1 MSAKSIKS
9 CYTNDLKHP
18 ELARCGVFISV
29 KELELKKVR
38 FDVTFPPGEI
48 DFDDDGDRLTQ
59 ATVLQAEGS
68 AELLP
73 HTLGEIRVRGHLAV
87 TMRCDCNRCLEPAE
101 FPVDSSFDLFYR
113 PADAAEGGEEE
124 EVEIDAGEAEI
135 AFYEGAGIELKD
147 ILREHVLLSMPM
159 QHVCR
164 ADCLGICPVCGQN
177 RNLINC
183 GCEAKLV
190 DDRWS
195 ALKNLQAKES
205 AN

>member
-1 MSAKSIKS
+1 
-9 CYTNDLKHP
+9 
-18 ELARCGVFISV
+18 VFISV
-29 KELELKKVR
+29 QELELKKVH
-38 FDVTFPPGEI
+38 FEVAFPPGEI
-48 DFDDDGDRLTQ
+48 EFHDDGDRLRQ
-59 ATVLQAEGS
+59 ATPLQAEGT

-87 TMRCDCNRCLEPAE
+87 TMGCDCNRCLEPAQ
-101 FPVDSSFDLFYR
+101 FPIDSGFDLFYR
-113 PADAAEGGEEE
+113 PAETAQDEE

-135 AFYEGAGIELKD
+135 AFYEGAGIELRD
-147 ILREHVLLSMPM
+147 VLREHVLLSMPM
-159 QHVCR
+159 QRVCR

-195 ALKNLQAKES
+195 ALKKVQVKGT
-205 AN
+205 

>member
-1 MSAKSIKS
+1 M
-9 CYTNDLKHP
+9 
-18 ELARCGVFISV
+18 FISV

-38 FDVTFPPGEI
+38 FEVAFPPGEI
-48 DFDDDGDRLTQ
+48 DFQDDGDRLSQ
-59 ATVLQAEGS
+59 ASPLEAEGS

-87 TMRCDCNRCLEPAE
+87 TLQCDCNRCLEPAR
-101 FPVDSSFDLFYR
+101 FPIDSSFDLFYR
-113 PADAAEGGEEE
+113 PTASGAGDE
-124 EVEIDAGEAEI
+124 EVEIDEGEAEI

-147 ILREHVLLSMPM
+147 ILREHVLLNMPM
-159 QHVCR
+159 QRVCR
-164 ADCLGICPVCGQN
+164 DNCLGICPVCGQN

-195 ALKNLQAKES
+195 ALKKLQAKES
-205 AN
+205 AT